1 MRGEWGGVGVGGVG
15 GREREKERERERET
29 DRQTDRQTDRPTERE
44 SHHLYTCTN
53 TLLYISPLCIIPSL
67 DAGSIHL

>member
-1 MRGEWGGVGVGGVG
+1 MLALRYVGCCYVRGEGEGG
-15 GREREKERERERET
+15 EREGEIE
-29 DRQTDRQTDRPTERE
+29 TDRPTKRE

-53 TLLYISPLCIIPSL
+53 TLLYISSPLCIVPFL